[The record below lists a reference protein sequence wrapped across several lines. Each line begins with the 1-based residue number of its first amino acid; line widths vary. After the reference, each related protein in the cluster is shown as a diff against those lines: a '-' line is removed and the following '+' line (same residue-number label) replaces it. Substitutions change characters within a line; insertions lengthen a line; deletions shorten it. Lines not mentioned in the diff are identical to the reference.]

1 MYSLGDYGG
10 MIADPVRIGPY
21 LQAIEAAV
29 RPGSVVLD
37 LGCGPALFSLVAC
50 RAGARRVYAVDLEE
64 IVHFGR
70 QFAAANHFTD
80 RIDFLRG
87 DSRQI
92 QLPERADVIVS
103 DLRGALP
110 FYGPSLLVLED
121 ARRRHLAAGGSM
133 VPEKDTLFAAIVESG
148 EFYRKITSPWCS
160 AIRELDLS
168 VALPYR
174 LNEVHPFEV
183 TREQLLA
190 EPQAWWVIDYG
201 GAPSTRAS
209 GTVRFQSARSATAHG
224 IAIWFD
230 TQLYGNIGF
239 SSGPGTAKTVYGQTF
254 LPFPQPIPMSTG
266 QEVQVELHAD
276 LIGSD
281 YVWRWETRTVEK
293 ETGVL
298 HHFRQSTLQGAQFS
312 PHWLRRHARDFVPVL
327 STEGEA
333 ERWLLQAMDGNTALE
348 KIAKDAAARFSNV
361 FCDEEEAF
369 RRVSALAEKFSR

>member
-10 MIADPVRIGPY
+10 MIGDSVRIGPY

-37 LGCGPALFSLVAC
+37 LGCGPAIFSLVAC
-50 RAGARRVYAVDLEE
+50 RAGARRVYAVDSEE

-70 QFAAANHFTD
+70 HFAAANHFTD

-121 ARRRHLAAGGSM
+121 ARRRHLAPGGTM
-133 VPEKDTLFAAIVESG
+133 IPEKDTLFAAIVESG

-168 VALPYR
+168 AALPFR
-174 LNEVHPFEV
+174 LNEVHSFEV
-183 TREQLLA
+183 AKEQLLA

-209 GTVRFQSARSATAHG
+209 RTMRFRSARSATAHA

-239 SSGPGTAKTVYGQTF
+239 SCVPGTAKTVYGQTL
-254 LPFPQPIPMSTG
+254 LPFLKPIPVSTG
-266 QEVQVELHAD
+266 QEIQVELHAD
-276 LIGSD
+276 LVGSD
-281 YVWRWETRTVEK
+281 YVWRWETQTVKK

-312 PHWLRRHARDFVPVL
+312 PHWLRRHAREFVPVL

-333 ERWLLQAMDGNTALE
+333 ERWLLQAMDGKTALE
-348 KIAKDAAARFSNV
+348 QIANDAADRFPTV
-361 FCDEEEAF
+361 FRKKDEAL